1 MTISKSQ
8 AQAMVL
14 ERWRALPAGERQTYA
29 QAIAFAA
36 KLAPELDF
44 ETLGRPPKIIQG
56 WLVREINGVPTTGS
70 APVPPRGLVR

>member
-1 MTISKSQ
+1 MSKSQ

-14 ERWRALPAGERQTYA
+14 ERSRALPAAERQTYA

-56 WLVREINGVPTTGS
+56 WLVRDQRCTDH
-70 APVPPRGLVR
+70 GLRAGPATRPG

>member
-1 MTISKSQ
+1 MSKSQ

-14 ERWRALPAGERQTYA
+14 ERSRALPAAERQTYA

-44 ETLGRPPKIIQG
+44 ETLGRFTENHP
-56 WLVREINGVPTTGS
+56 
-70 APVPPRGLVR
+70 GLACSGDQRCTDHGLRAGPATRPG

>member
-14 ERWRALPAGERQTYA
+14 ERSRALPAAERQTYA
-29 QAIAFAA
+29 LAIVFAA
-36 KLAPELDF
+36 KLTPSSTSKRGGDS
-44 ETLGRPPKIIQG
+44 PKIIQG

-70 APVPPRGLVR
+70 APVPPRGPC